1 MKKIIYVLS
10 LFIIGSAFAQD
21 KATEVNEKVQT
32 KTVKVNDGEKIS
44 EKKVKVITRE
54 TSNVKLDKAD
64 ENEVNQNRVH
74 TISKVEKMTMID
86 NDVDGEYDFL
96 TKDTYYKIG
105 DKNYLFKPN
114 SRGFDIAFNNNK
126 SKFTTVE
133 SVLSTHKVGNYLI
146 NSEDY
151 AGIGYF
157 NSENDFVIEYYDKN
171 SDSIKIKTYNIA
183 KTNS

>member
-1 MKKIIYVLS
+1 MLS
-10 LFIIGSAFAQD
+10 LLIIGSAFAQD

-32 KTVKVNDGEKIS
+32 KTVKVNNGEKTS
-44 EKKVKVITRE
+44 EKKVKVVTRE
-54 TSNVKLDKAD
+54 TANVKLNKDD
-64 ENEVNQNRVH
+64 QNEVNQKRVN
-74 TISKVEKMTMID
+74 TISKVEKMTMVD

-133 SVLSTHKVGNYLI
+133 NVLITNKIGQYLI
-146 NSEDY
+146 NSENY
-151 AGIGYF
+151 AGMGYF
-157 NSENDFVIEYYDKN
+157 NANNDFVIEYYDKN
-171 SDSIKIKTYNIA
+171 SDSIKTKIYNIA